1 MPVDIGQRASYACG
15 NSLLHRCDARLKI
28 TLLMVYLITT
38 ALLPVGAWAVYFLMA
53 GLLSITLVLSALP
66 ARLLLK
72 KAMLLE
78 LPILLVLIPQ
88 IFLKTG
94 NFIEINLLSGF
105 TFSLSLTRLMRV
117 ASLLARSALSLQFAV
132 VILSVTRFEDL
143 LAGLRACGL
152 PRLLVAIFGLMWRY
166 LYVLVDEV
174 GSLTQARMARSSCLQ
189 GSGRRS
195 GGHVLWRAR
204 VTGGM
209 AGALMLR
216 SLDRSQRV
224 YQAMQARGY
233 DGEVRTQS
241 DLGPLSA
248 AQYAQMLAFALT
260 GLLMLALAYGM
271 AGR

>member
-15 NSLLHRCDARLKI
+15 NSLLHRSDARIKLS
-28 TLLMVYLITT
+28 LLVIYLLTT
-38 ALLPVGAWAVYFLMA
+38 ALLPIGAWAVYPLMG
-53 GLLSITLVLSALP
+53 GLLLVTVVLSEIP
-66 ARLLLK
+66 ARILLKRALLL
-72 KAMLLE
+72 E
-78 LPILLVLIPQ
+78 VPILLVLLPQ
-88 IFLKTG
+88 IFLK
-94 NFIEINLLSGF
+94 SGYYF
-105 TFSLSLTRLMRV
+105 EVSPWAGFSFSLSLTRLERV
-117 ASLLARSALSLQFAV
+117 ASMLVRSVLSLQFAV

-152 PRLLVAIFGLMWRY
+152 PKILTAIFGLMWRY
-166 LYVLVDEV
+166 LYVLVDEM
-174 GSLTQARMARSSCLQ
+174 GSLTQARLARSSCLQ

-209 AGALMLR
+209 AGTLMLR

-233 DGEVRTQS
+233 DGEVRLES
-241 DLGPLSA
+241 ELRPLSA
-248 AQYAQMLAFALT
+248 VQYTRMLAFVLT

>member
-1 MPVDIGQRASYACG
+1 MPVDIEQRASYECG
-15 NSLLHRCDARLKI
+15 DSLLHLCDARIKI
-28 TLLMVYLITT
+28 TLLGTYLVTT
-38 ALLPVGAWAVYFLMA
+38 ALLPMGAWAVYLLMA
-53 GLLSITLVLSALP
+53 GLLAIAMVLSALP

-78 LPILLVLIPQ
+78 LPILLVLLPQ
-88 IFLKTG
+88 IFLKSG
-94 NFIEINLLSGF
+94 QYVEIGPWAGLTL
-105 TFSLSLTRLMRV
+105 SLSLTRLERV
-117 ASLLARSALSLQFAV
+117 ASLLVRSGLSLQFAV

-152 PRLLVAIFGLMWRY
+152 PKILTAIFGLMWRY
-166 LYVLVDEV
+166 LYVLVEEV
-174 GSLTQARMARSSCLQ
+174 GRLTQARLARSSALPDAQ
-189 GSGRRS
+189 RR
-195 GGHVLWRAR
+195 GGGNVLWRAN

-209 AGALMLR
+209 AGTLMLR

-233 DGEVRTQS
+233 DGEVR
-241 DLGPLSA
+241 LGSEQRPLSA
-248 AQYAQMLAFALT
+248 AQYAQILAFVLL